1 MTTTTVSTVVDAV
14 NGPDGLAPDW
24 DAIDWG
30 SCRAEVE
37 RLRRRIFTASRD
49 GDWARVRNLQKLML
63 RSRSNVLLSVRQ
75 VTQRNAGRSTAGVD
89 GQVALTSTTR
99 AELAARILSG
109 EVTGQVFR
117 TAELGESN
125 HR

>member
-37 RLRRRIFTASRD
+37 RLRRRIFTQDLLEPCAVKVARTVLRGRRHRNVPPLPDETRPREVPGRATPRALRVDRKKGSQPILRKQFAELPCAAVPIVDIDASR
-49 GDWARVRNLQKLML
+49 
-63 RSRSNVLLSVRQ
+63 
-75 VTQRNAGRSTAGVD
+75 NAP
-89 GQVALTSTTR
+89 
-99 AELAARILSG
+99 
-109 EVTGQVFR
+109 
-117 TAELGESN
+117 
-125 HR
+125 